1 MSNSIN
7 EAQHN
12 YGKAVQIFCQ
22 NPNGGKFQL
31 EVDAINSILNK
42 IGNLPLVIYS
52 VNGAKQTGKSFLL
65 NFMML
70 YLAKFKNH
78 FDEFSESDFLNNCTD
93 IPSGFESRNDHD
105 GVTVGMWLWS
115 EPFIVKHQGREIA
128 ILLLDTQGHFDD
140 RFERLKSS
148 LIFALSTLLSDI
160 FIYNAMLDISAER
173 DLQFLQLFLD
183 YSKKIGCNEQDK
195 LKCALMLV
203 RDFRPTLKYPYG
215 YYDNTQKPSNKEPCS
230 EEPCSKE
237 PCNFA
242 IDKLSPDSPLC
253 LPEQLGFREE
263 IHKCFDRVGCFL
275 MPHPGLAIHSGSRNV
290 LMERE
295 FQDMLITFMKT
306 IFSEPIFSIKTI
318 AGQEITG
325 RSLSQ
330 FVLQWNNEINTKEQP
345 SILGFLEANEQ
356 VNNQMLIE
364 KQLQIYQ
371 NEMNKFNIAMDE
383 TKLFNEHQKLA
394 SKCVS
399 EYENALKL
407 GSEEVHL
414 RFKETF
420 QTNIEVQWEGYRAK
434 NSEKSLNKLNTEI
447 RETLDD
453 YNKKMANFCV
463 KAISEECLVDEHK
476 RLVELYMKRF
486 DDDDEWK
493 VGSAKDRNE
502 FKVYFDRYIAKDML
516 NFWNEN
522 NCKSQESLS
531 KL

>member
-1 MSNSIN
+1 MSDSIN
-7 EAQHN
+7 VPQKNHGN
-12 YGKAVQIFCQ
+12 AVQILCR
-22 NPNGGKFQL
+22 NHNGGKFQL

-42 IGNLPLVIYS
+42 IGDRPMIIYS

-65 NFMML
+65 NFMMR
-70 YLAKFKNH
+70 YLAEFKIN
-78 FDEFSESDFLNNCTD
+78 FDQVPESDFLYNCSD
-93 IPSGFESRNDHD
+93 IPPGFDSRNYHD

-140 RFERLKSS
+140 RFERLESS

-160 FIYNAMLDISAER
+160 FIYNAMLDISAEK

-195 LKCALMLV
+195 FKCALMLV
-203 RDFRPTLKYPYG
+203 RDFRPTPKYPYG
-215 YYDNTQKPSNKEPCS
+215 YYDNTQKPDNNK
-230 EEPCSKE
+230 

-253 LPEQLGFREE
+253 LPEQHGIRQE
-263 IHKCFDRVGCFL
+263 IHKCFDHVGCFL
-275 MPHPGLAIHSGSRNV
+275 MPHPGLAIHSGSSNV
-290 LMERE
+290 LMDRE
-295 FQDMLITFMKT
+295 FQDVLITFMKT

-318 AGQEITG
+318 TGQEITG

-356 VNNQMLIE
+356 VNNQIHIE

-383 TKLFNEHQKLA
+383 IELFNEHQKLA
-394 SKCVS
+394 CKCVS
-399 EYENALKL
+399 QFAKAWKL
-407 GSEEVHL
+407 GSVEVHL
-414 RFKETF
+414 RFKEML
-420 QTNIEVQWEGYRAK
+420 QINIEKQWQGYRAK
-434 NSEKSLNKLNTEI
+434 NSEKSMSKLNTEI
-447 RETLDD
+447 REALED
-453 YNKKMANFCV
+453 YSMKMTDFCAE
-463 KAISEECLVDEHK
+463 AISEERLLDKHK
-476 RLVELYMKRF
+476 HLVELYMKRF
-486 DDDDEWK
+486 NNEWK
-493 VGSAKDRNE
+493 VGSAEDRNE
-502 FKVYFDRYIAKDML
+502 FKAYFDRDISKDML
-516 NFWNEN
+516 KIWEN
-522 NCKSQESLS
+522 NNRKSRDSLS